1 MFLCT
6 LADIS
11 LAGFSCS
18 DPDGNL
24 DVCDLDGGVLD
35 GDVAT
40 FTPIEGANT
49 LTLIAQDECGEVDSC
64 KTRVT
69 VILNRP
75 PSAGADQNSSRFVC
89 SLSEICLT
97 GFSCSDQDDNLDT
110 CYAING
116 TLEGNNIYFTPKN
129 GVNTILLVARDECG
143 AADTAEITVDIT
155 LNSPPSATCPGNI
168 TEHTFE
174 LPTDVCVSGF
184 FCSDIDANLNDC
196 MVTVT
201 SGGVIPSVYE
211 GDSVCFTADHSGFY
225 TVTLTATDDCGA
237 ENSSVAEIFVKKVSL
252 CPTVQIEK
260 THNSYQG
267 HYENV
272 SITIENSQYDFE
284 GFDFLIAYDAS
295 ALAAVSVTAGQLLED
310 CEWEYF
316 TYRFGV
322 NGNCGD
328 ACPSG
333 LLRIVAMA
341 ETNDGPHHPQCYG
354 PPDGYQYELAVMK
367 FLVTNDRNFECQY
380 VPISFFWNDCGD
392 NSISGMGGEILYIDN
407 IIYDFTGN
415 VIWNEEDEEEY
426 PEEARIAYTGAPDS
440 CLNYDPLKPS
450 PVRCIEF
457 VYGGVDIICADSIDD
472 PGDLNLNGVAN
483 EIADAVIYTNYFI
496 YGSSAF
502 IVNPEGQIAASDVN
516 RDGYTLTVA
525 DLVYLIR
532 IISGDSAPMPKVT
545 PSIEARFTVN
555 EGVVRVDYP
564 LGAAHLVIRG
574 EANVVAGK
582 DAENMEVVSGFDG
595 FNTNVLIYSFDAGN
609 SFNGEILITDGEI
622 LSIDAADYDG
632 NACTARFLPMAFSL
646 NSYPNPFNPVT
657 NIEMNLPAATAWT
670 IGIYNVTRQK
680 VAEFSGSSEAGP
692 VHVKWDASKNAS
704 GIYFFKA
711 EAGQYSASKK
721 MLLLK

>member
-1 MFLCT
+1 
-6 LADIS
+6 
-11 LAGFSCS
+11 
-18 DPDGNL
+18 
-24 DVCDLDGGVLD
+24 
-35 GDVAT
+35 
-40 FTPIEGANT
+40 
-49 LTLIAQDECGEVDSC
+49 
-64 KTRVT
+64 
-69 VILNRP
+69 
-75 PSAGADQNSSRFVC
+75 
-89 SLSEICLT
+89 
-97 GFSCSDQDDNLDT
+97 
-110 CYAING
+110 
-116 TLEGNNIYFTPKN
+116 
-129 GVNTILLVARDECG
+129 
-143 AADTAEITVDIT
+143 
-155 LNSPPSATCPGNI
+155 
-168 TEHTFE
+168 
-174 LPTDVCVSGF
+174 
-184 FCSDIDANLNDC
+184 
-196 MVTVT
+196 
-201 SGGVIPSVYE
+201 
-211 GDSVCFTADHSGFY
+211 
-225 TVTLTATDDCGA
+225 
-237 ENSSVAEIFVKKVSL
+237 
-252 CPTVQIEK
+252 
-260 THNSYQG
+260 
-267 HYENV
+267 
-272 SITIENSQYDFE
+272 
-284 GFDFLIAYDAS
+284 
-295 ALAAVSVTAGQLLED
+295 
-310 CEWEYF
+310 
-316 TYRFGV
+316 
-322 NGNCGD
+322 
-328 ACPSG
+328 
-333 LLRIVAMA
+333 
-341 ETNDGPHHPQCYG
+341 
-354 PPDGYQYELAVMK
+354 MK

-555 EGVVRVDYP
+555 EGVV
-564 LGAAHLVIRG
+564 
-574 EANVVAGK
+574 
-582 DAENMEVVSGFDG
+582 
-595 FNTNVLIYSFDAGN
+595 NVLIYSFDAGN

-657 NIEMNLPAATAWT
+657 NIEMNLPAATDWT
-670 IGIYNVTRQK
+670 IGIYNVTGQK